1 MGMAVELRKKWNEF
15 VAAFN
20 ALGAETRG
28 MTPTAA
34 SLLLVTALEYTKDN
48 AKGYQP
54 IKAGVPG
61 LALFSEDGLTVDI
74 SRDYYGCPEFWDVDV
89 NNCRAKITK
98 AGVDYVEAHLN
109 DVFMI
114 LANKR

>member
-1 MGMAVELRKKWNEF
+1 MGVVVELRKKWNEF
-15 VAAFN
+15 VVAFN

-34 SLLLVTALEYTKDN
+34 SFLLLAALEYTKDN
-48 AKGYQP
+48 TQGYRP
-54 IKAGVPG
+54 IKAGVPEF
-61 LALFSEDGLTVDI
+61 AMFSEDGLTVDI

-89 NNCRAKITK
+89 NNSRAKITK

>member
-1 MGMAVELRKKWNEF
+1 M
-15 VAAFN
+15 
-20 ALGAETRG
+20 
-28 MTPTAA
+28 
-34 SLLLVTALEYTKDN
+34 
-48 AKGYQP
+48 
-54 IKAGVPG
+54 
-61 LALFSEDGLTVDI
+61 FSEDGLTVDI

-89 NNCRAKITK
+89 NNSRAKITK